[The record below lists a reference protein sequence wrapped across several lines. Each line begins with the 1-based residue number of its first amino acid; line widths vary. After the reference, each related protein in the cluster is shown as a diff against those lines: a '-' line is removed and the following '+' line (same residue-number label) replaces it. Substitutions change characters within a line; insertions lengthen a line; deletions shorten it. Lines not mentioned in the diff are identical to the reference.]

1 MAQDLA
7 VDVNADSAGIHKQ
20 KVGIV
25 VKFLVGWIA
34 SVMFLIVLALLTNI
48 EWARPHIEKSLQQS
62 FHRNAK
68 LGRLAWHLGLNG
80 LAIDTNRFVLE
91 GRNGENFIRSGHSE
105 LGIAFLPLFEKRVI
119 VKHVAFREPE
129 VWVVQEAPNVWNFSD
144 LMTEGPEIHLV
155 QVENG
160 KLHLS
165 NKVKGSW
172 QSYDVDDIDLKFG
185 LPRKQKEN
193 WPVYLDCKIPV
204 IRNGHRETT
213 AVKLS
218 VKGNG
223 PYDKWKTRPYSFTLD
238 LTNFNPKD
246 FKALVPKLPN
256 VDGDFTCKFSGSG
269 VLDKGINA
277 TISSAI
283 SQLRLPTSEEGGLAE
298 LPNLNA
304 QGALLIKENAVS
316 WKDLEVKLNDWKV
329 ASSGQLENRNGKIS
343 YRSQLEGEL
352 GDLQGLYGRVLSR
365 FFVLSHPAG
374 LERFANAENLGK
386 GKAKVALQLDGEDSV
401 HQLSS
406 TIKAEGIPIKDLLDL
421 GVKEYASFLPELNPE
436 SPVSGEIV
444 LAQGRLASL
453 SKTATIPTSAV
464 ASKSPDKKKPA
475 AAGTASPV
483 ANLADLFSVEVKN
496 LAVPFENTILRLSGH
511 MNSASNDGQV
521 AFAINDLD
529 AKGLKKLPKQSLD
542 EQTLRM
548 IRADKLSGKLD
559 LSGNVQ
565 LTGTERKI
573 AVQTSFKGVSL
584 KGKGGTILL
593 QGLSGS
599 LDFDGNKLS
608 LANLQ
613 GTLPVK
619 GTTGSDFAASGF
631 LTSGADR
638 KLSLQ
643 LEGKNI
649 DVARV
654 RELAHEV
661 GIASDA
667 TGFDLRRLDGKIQDL
682 KLQVS
687 GCAVNPTVSFK
698 IIGPQLQLERDEPQ
712 GKHTFR
718 LNSGSIEH
726 DKGQTTIKDV
736 VVSSSGAG
744 GNLTVSAVMRGPLQ
758 NSKLKYLALQTDGI
772 DLAEWRPVLGPSLLP
787 PDMLAALPP
796 GFRPVKNAPVQ
807 GHLFGDL
814 KISESGDGF
823 AADGVFG
830 FQNAGTKVGARGVA
844 LEKLT
849 GIIAFTSDDVIL
861 QELTGNYGKSN
872 FAVDGKISDYS
883 RKLSWHGQLKGR
895 FFPEELAAI
904 IRATGTGID
913 LESTERDAVALRLSG
928 AGNPSE
934 YKLSFNGRAEP
945 HSGLKLA
952 VGAVEV
958 HQPQEL
964 PLAFDGGVN
973 VKVDSPFSV
982 EMEKC
987 VISAGEHD
995 LKLQGTMKEVGGV
1008 NTADMKLTTMD
1019 SMPFPILAA
1028 MLYPGKFQ
1036 HSSGDSDL
1044 LLSFFGPVDA
1054 LHVNGTVKLSD
1065 IAIPIMGVAHLNA
1078 KLDLPNFALKPKP
1091 DDKVV
1096 PSKLTISSAQVCGF
1110 DVKDGVA
1117 ELVSGPERIS
1127 LRDGEAKIAG
1137 GKIKASGFY
1146 EPDGAKY
1153 GADLSIGN
1161 LAVAEF
1167 VDDYIKRDGK
1177 VSGQADVNLSL
1188 HGEAGPGWM
1197 KELNGKG
1204 KFSVQSGTI
1213 QSVGK
1218 LQGKLHGANL
1228 LQQGLLGFNINNF
1241 VQAVFPNRTGTFR
1254 EIDGELSIRSGVIEL
1269 AKVRYDGNDLRM
1281 RAAGAVNLPAGT
1293 VDIDVAGDIPRVA
1306 TSLLPGAVGEISR
1319 EMTLQKLLGIVTLKQ
1334 LEDLP
1339 SLPLLG
1345 DIASDHPRVFSFA
1358 VTAPLDKPEQITK
1371 SVEKTFKWLP
1381 PKPYASAHPVPGL

>member
-1 MAQDLA
+1 MAQDI
-7 VDVNADSAGIHKQ
+7 VDVPESSAGLHKQ
-20 KVGIV
+20 KVDIV

-34 SVMFLIVLALLTNI
+34 SVMFLVVLALLTNI

-80 LAIDTNRFVLE
+80 LAIDTNRFILE

-119 VKHVAFREPE
+119 IKHVAFREPE

-144 LMTEGPEIHLV
+144 LLTEGPEIHLV

-165 NKVKGSW
+165 NKVKGTW

-204 IRNGHRETT
+204 TRDGQRETT

-218 VKGNG
+218 IKGNG
-223 PYDKWKTRPYSFTLD
+223 PYDQWKTRPYSFSLE
-238 LTNFNPKD
+238 LKNFNPKD
-246 FKALVPKLPN
+246 LKSLVPKLPN
-256 VDGDFTCKFSGSG
+256 IDGDFTCKFSGSG
-269 VLDKGINA
+269 VLEKGISA

-283 SQLRLPTSEEGGLAE
+283 SQLRLPTSEPGGIAE
-298 LPNLNA
+298 LPCLDA
-304 QGALLIKENAVS
+304 QGTLLIKEKTVS

-365 FFVLSHPAG
+365 FFVLSNPAG

-444 LAQGRLASL
+444 LAQGRLASTVPAVSVAKS
-453 SKTATIPTSAV
+453 SKNVSAAHSGSV
-464 ASKSPDKKKPA
+464 KSEPA
-475 AAGTASPV
+475 D
-483 ANLADLFSVEVKN
+483 LADLFSVEVRN
-496 LAVPFENTILRLSGH
+496 LAVPFENTILRLSGR
-511 MNSASNDGQV
+511 MNSGSSDGRV
-521 AFAINDLD
+521 AFAISDLD

-548 IRADKLSGKLD
+548 IRADKLTGKLD
-559 LSGNVQ
+559 VSGNVQ
-565 LTGTERKI
+565 LSGAERKI
-573 AVQTSFKGVSL
+573 AVQTSFKDVSL
-584 KGKGGTILL
+584 KGKGGAILL

-599 LDFDGNKLS
+599 LAFDGKKLS
-608 LANLQ
+608 LANLH
-613 GTLPVK
+613 GILPVK
-619 GTTGSDFAASGF
+619 GATGSDFAASGF
-631 LTSGADR
+631 LTPGADR

-643 LEGKNI
+643 IEGKNI
-649 DVARV
+649 DVTRV
-654 RELAHEV
+654 RELAQEV

-667 TGFDLRRLDGKIQDL
+667 AGFDLNRLEGKIQDL
-682 KLQVS
+682 KLQVN
-687 GCAVNPTVSFK
+687 GCAANPTVSFK
-698 IIGPQLQLERDEPQ
+698 ISGPQLQLERDEPH
-712 GKHTFR
+712 GKHIFR
-718 LNSGSIEH
+718 LSSGTIEH
-726 DKGQTTIKDV
+726 DKGQTSIKDV
-736 VVSSSGAG
+736 VVSSG
-744 GNLTVSAVMRGPLQ
+744 GGGKLTVSAQMRGSLQ
-758 NSKLKYLALQTDGI
+758 RSKIKSLWLQTDGV

-787 PDMLAALPP
+787 PDMLSALPP
-796 GFRPVKNAPVQ
+796 GFRPVRNAPVL

-823 AADGVFG
+823 EADGVFG

-849 GIIAFTSDDVIL
+849 GIIAFTPEEVIL

-872 FAVDGKISDYS
+872 FAVDGKISDYR

-928 AGNPSE
+928 VGNPSE
-934 YKLSFNGRAEP
+934 YKLFFNGRAES

-958 HQPQEL
+958 YQPQEL
-964 PLAFDGGVN
+964 PLSFDGGVN
-973 VKVDSPFSV
+973 VKVESPFSV

-1008 NTADMKLTTMD
+1008 NTADMKLTTMA
-1019 SMPFPILAA
+1019 SMPFPLLAA

-1036 HSSGDSDL
+1036 HSSGESDL

-1054 LHVNGTVKLSD
+1054 LHVNGSLKLSEVS
-1065 IAIPIMGVAHLNA
+1065 IPIVGVANLNA
-1078 KLDLPNFALKPKP
+1078 KLELPNFALKPKP
-1091 DDKVV
+1091 DDKVI

-1110 DVKDGVA
+1110 DVKDGQA
-1117 ELVSGPERIS
+1117 ELVSDGERIS

-1153 GADLSIGN
+1153 GADLSIGK

-1167 VDDYIKRDGK
+1167 IDDYIKRDGK
-1177 VSGQADVNLSL
+1177 VSGQADLNLSL

-1254 EIDGELSIRSGVIEL
+1254 EIDGELSIRSGVIDL

-1306 TSLLPGAVGEISR
+1306 TSLIPGAVGEISR

-1358 VTAPLDKPEQITK
+1358 VSAPLDKPEQITK